1 MRAISIACVLA
12 CTALAACAPMQ
23 RAEEPLAGK
32 PVDELV
38 NDLRD
43 ELAQVHWRI
52 RSRRAACGGGAL
64 REVDL
69 RQAAVVLTLERV
81 AQASIGGDI
90 KLVALP
96 LGDIAVEPSASAD
109 YARSSARTLTMKLE
123 VGGAPPLVD
132 LDGAPQATRPVA
144 QALNA
149 AIDGFMRAGEGE
161 PCIRLAALKLV
172 LVIDVRKEA
181 GGGFR
186 VVVPAVRIAAD
197 RETRAVNTLT
207 LEWAHVQSNGFL

>member
-1 MRAISIACVLA
+1 MSCVLA
-12 CTALAACAPMQ
+12 CAALAACAPMQ
-23 RAEEPLAGK
+23 RGDAALTGK
-32 PVDELV
+32 PVDEVV
-38 NDLRD
+38 NDLKD

-52 RSRRAACGGGAL
+52 RSARPACGAGAP

-69 RQAAVVLTLERV
+69 RDAAVVLTLERV

-90 KLVALP
+90 RLVALP
-96 LGDIAVEPSASAD
+96 LGDLALEPFASAD
-109 YARSSARTLTMKLE
+109 HARSSTRTLVMKLQ

-132 LDGAPQATRPVA
+132 LDGAPQATQPVA

-149 AIDGFMRAGEGE
+149 AIDGFMRSGQGE
-161 PCIRLAALKLV
+161 PCIRLTALKLT
-172 LVIDVRKEA
+172 LVIDVEQKA

-186 VVVPAVRIAAD
+186 VVVPPVRIGAD
-197 RETRAVNTLT
+197 RDARAVNTLT